1 MPLIRH
7 ATNFHF
13 GLAAVLA
20 LTSLAVCYL
29 WKPFG
34 VIVLLL
40 SVAYSIWAIHMS
52 DTKGFVRSG
61 QMRRAFEPERHF
73 NGLQTLILM
82 GLMMAQAFVGVYTT
96 MF

>member
-1 MPLIRH
+1 MALIRH

-13 GLAAVLA
+13 GLSALLA
-20 LTSLAVCYL
+20 IASLAICYI
-29 WKPFG
+29 WRPFG
-34 VIVLLL
+34 VIPLLF
-40 SVAYSIWAIHMS
+40 SVAYSLWAIRTS

-73 NGLQTLILM
+73 NGLQTMVLM
-82 GLMMAQAFVGVYTT
+82 LLLMAQAFVGVYST